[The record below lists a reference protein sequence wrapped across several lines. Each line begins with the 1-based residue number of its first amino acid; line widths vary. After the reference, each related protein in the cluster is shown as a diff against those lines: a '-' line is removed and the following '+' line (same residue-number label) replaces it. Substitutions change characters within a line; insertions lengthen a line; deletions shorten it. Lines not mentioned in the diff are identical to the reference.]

1 MPTHG
6 LQSIFKSKMLYNT
19 FMKCTDGAINVR
31 LLGIDFGLK
40 RVGLA
45 LTDEGGRMAFPRPAL
60 ARTSNDAL
68 IAEIGRMAA
77 EEKVE
82 AVVLG
87 LPIAMDGE
95 ETDLSRQVR
104 NLARKITSKTGL
116 KVHLMDE
123 RLTSAEAQAR
133 LREAGVSSKKM
144 KGKLDSGAAVLIL
157 EAYLGRS

>member
-1 MPTHG
+1 M
-6 LQSIFKSKMLYNT
+6 
-19 FMKCTDGAINVR
+19 R

-60 ARTSNDAL
+60 ERTSNDAL
-68 IAEIGRMAA
+68 VAEIGRMAA
-77 EEKVE
+77 EEKIE

-87 LPIAMDGE
+87 LPIAMDGQ

-104 NLARKITSKTGL
+104 NLARRITSKTGL
-116 KVHLMDE
+116 PVHLVDE

-133 LREAGVSSKKM
+133 LREVGVSSRKM

-157 EAYLGRS
+157 EAYLGRL

>member
-1 MPTHG
+1 M
-6 LQSIFKSKMLYNT
+6 
-19 FMKCTDGAINVR
+19 R

-60 ARTSNDAL
+60 ARTSNEAL
-68 IAEIGRMAA
+68 VAEIGRMAA
-77 EEKVE
+77 EDKVE

-87 LPIAMDGE
+87 LPIAMDGQ

-104 NLARKITSKTGL
+104 NLARRITSKTGL
-116 KVHLMDE
+116 PVHLVDE

-133 LREAGVSSKKM
+133 LREAGTSARKM

-157 EAYLGRS
+157 EAYLERS